1 MAKEQTAKSRYPSR
15 YSPGGFVT
23 AAQYIIELTCENQA
37 NYRKTEL
44 PVKFWNLPEW
54 NNTFKRYLRQVQV
67 LLKQYDEKAIIRAIQ
82 KNKIC
87 TLFSKVLDDRIEQ
100 EEKLLKRENLKNS
113 LEHDNGMTYI
123 RPTEIILPEKT
134 VEKNKLSMLDE

>member
-67 LLKQYDEKAIIRAIQ
+67 LLKQYDEKAIIRAIR
-82 KNKIC
+82 KYKIC
-87 TLFSKVLDDRIEQ
+87 TLFSPVLQDRIRAEA
-100 EEKLLKRENLKNS
+100 KLLEGIEKVQEFAKI
-113 LEHDNGMTYI
+113 H

>member
-1 MAKEQTAKSRYPSR
+1 MSKIQTDKSRYPSR

-23 AAQYIIELTCENQA
+23 ATQYIIELTCENQA
-37 NYRKTEL
+37 RYRKTEL
-44 PVKFWNLPEW
+44 PAKFWNLPEW
-54 NNTFKRYLRQVQV
+54 NNTFKRYLRQVQA
-67 LLKQYDEKAIIRAIQ
+67 LLKKYDERAIIRAIQ

-87 TLFSKVLDDRIEQ
+87 TLFSPVLQDRIKAEV
-100 EEKLLKRENLKNS
+100 KLLEGIEKVKEFAKL
-113 LEHDNGMTYI
+113 H

>member
-1 MAKEQTAKSRYPSR
+1 MGKEQTNKSRYPSR

-37 NYRKTEL
+37 RYRKTEL
-44 PVKFWNLPEW
+44 PAKFWNLPEW
-54 NNTFKRYLRQVQV
+54 KNTFKRYLRQVQV
-67 LLKQYDEKAIIRAIQ
+67 LLKKYDEKAIIRAIQ

-87 TLFSKVLDDRIEQ
+87 TLFSKVLDDRIAQEQ
-100 EEKLLKRENLKNS
+100 KLLMQTKEVVHTAKKI
-113 LEHDNGMTYI
+113 E

-134 VEKNKLSMLDE
+134 IEKNKLSMLDE